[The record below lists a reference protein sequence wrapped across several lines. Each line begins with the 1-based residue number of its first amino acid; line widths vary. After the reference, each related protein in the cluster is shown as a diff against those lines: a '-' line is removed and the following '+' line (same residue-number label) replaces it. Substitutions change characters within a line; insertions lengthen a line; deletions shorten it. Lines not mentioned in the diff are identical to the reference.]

1 MGSCDGQWKCNH
13 RLGLKTVK
21 NYWKIVIIMLTALA
35 FAGCRSVVDVTTEEP
50 GTEDGPVGAQVTF
63 AAGVSDPAT
72 KAAIPFMPKEGH
84 FVCRMFYHAK
94 ATDNENSPYDVKI
107 GGTMTTAWLKIKDNF
122 GSAAYRQQSY
132 AETTADG
139 ADLETEPGMYYSFDK
154 NATSFYW
161 QNRLSHVF
169 VALTD
174 NVNTGADFNMTH
186 DITRLVETG
195 VPELVIS
202 KMLVKPQ
209 GTPETDFTEVPSA
222 DYSTYVDLTD
232 DPDRSNSSTEFLEP
246 DGYYYFWTTV
256 KTANIGTDDEPVY
269 YDYKIL
275 YKVTGDTE
283 KATFYAKTYNI
294 FKDKNDTK
302 YTSMAEQPDPL
313 QAVTK
318 MVPAGATALS
328 NTVNL
333 IFKHQ
338 LSQVQVNLRSSQ
350 DGSANV
356 DADDIIS
363 VELLGVS
370 ESAYVYVMAEKD
382 GTVRGTDFSAVQTSA
397 TDPYGTAFSMFPRTL
412 SENEVSIGYIKSYEA
427 VAFGRLE
434 AIRIK
439 WRESGTQ
446 EQTMEPH
453 TVYYKVNQL
462 GSDYYPLQSGKRYI
476 YNMELR
482 RGTVPVVQ
490 ARIVDWG
497 TDNTGYVT
505 EGTIKK

>member
-1 MGSCDGQWKCNH
+1 M
-13 RLGLKTVK
+13 K
-21 NYWKIVIIMLTALA
+21 NYWKIVIIMFAALA
-35 FAGCRSVVDVTTEEP
+35 FAGCRSVVDVTTEET
-50 GTEDGPVGAQVTF
+50 GTQDGPVGTQVTF

-72 KAAIPFMPKEGH
+72 KAAIPFMPEGGR

-94 ATDNENSPYDVKI
+94 ATDTEESPYDVKI
-107 GGTMTTAWLKIKDNF
+107 GGTMTTAWLKVKDNI

-132 AETTADG
+132 AETSGEG
-139 ADLETEPGMYYSFDK
+139 ADLDEEPGMYYLFDK

-174 NVNTGADFNMTH
+174 NVNTGDDFNMTH

-195 VPELVIS
+195 VPELTIS
-202 KMLVKPQ
+202 RMLVKPHDD
-209 GTPETDFTEVPSA
+209 PDADFTEVLPA
-222 DYSTYVDLTD
+222 DYSIYIDPTD

-256 KTANIGTDDEPVY
+256 KTVNIGTEDEPDN

-275 YKVTGDTE
+275 YKVTGNTE
-283 KATFYAKTYNI
+283 KSTFYAKTYNI
-294 FKDKNDTK
+294 FKDKSGND
-302 YTSMAEQPDPL
+302 YTSMAQQPDPL

-318 MVPAGATALS
+318 MIPAGATALS

-333 IFKHQ
+333 IFQHQ

-350 DGSANV
+350 DGSADV
-356 DADDIIS
+356 QAGDILS

-370 ESAYVYVMAEKD
+370 ESAYVYVMAEED
-382 GTVRGTDFSAVQTSA
+382 GTVRDTDYSTVQTSA

-412 SENEVSIGYIKSYEA
+412 SANEESIGYIKSYEA

-446 EQTMEPH
+446 SQDMEPH

-490 ARIVDWG
+490 ARVVNWG